1 MRVPLAWRN
10 LTSDRRRLMTSTL
23 GIAFAVL
30 LMLMQLGFRNAL
42 VDSPVE
48 LLRWL
53 NGDVVLVSSAKYQLN
68 ATEPFPRRRLFQA
81 AAVEGVVSAIPV
93 YMAMEE
99 ALWKN
104 PQDQSTH
111 QIRVVGVHP
120 DDHAFQNQEL
130 RNQIQQLR
138 RPDAALIDTNCRR
151 HIGRATTGET
161 TELTRRR
168 IQIAGEFQLGT
179 DFQVDGSAIV
189 SDRTFLNLFPAYRS
203 ADPLL
208 NRVEIGLLRISP
220 GTDASQLVT
229 RLNDVLP
236 NDVTA
241 MTLSDFIE
249 KERSFWL
256 NDSPIGLVFNLG
268 TLVGFIVGTVICS
281 QILFT
286 DISERMPQYAT
297 LKAIGY
303 TNGYLRGV
311 VMSQAILLALVGFI
325 PGVIISWGAY
335 GLIASLTGLLMRMQG
350 EIAAVVLLLTIGMC
364 LVSGWFAVRT
374 VLAADPADV
383 F

>member
-10 LTSDRRRLMTSTL
+10 LTADRRRLATSTL

-81 AAVEGVVSAIPV
+81 AAVEGVVSAVPV

-120 DDHAFQNQEL
+120 DDHAFQNPEL
-130 RNQIQQLR
+130 RNLIPLLR

-151 HIGRATTGET
+151 HIGRATTGGT

-208 NRVEIGLLRISP
+208 NRVEIGLLRVSP

-241 MTLSDFIE
+241 MTLSEFIA

-286 DISERMPQYAT
+286 DITERMPQYAT

-311 VMSQAILLALVGFI
+311 VMSQALLLALVGFL

-335 GLIASLTGLLMRMQG
+335 GFIASLTGLLMRMQG

>member
-10 LTSDRRRLMTSTL
+10 LTADRRRLATSTL

-53 NGDVVLVSSAKYQLN
+53 NGDVVLISSAKYQLN
-68 ATEPFPRRRLFQA
+68 GTEPFPRRRLFQA

-93 YMAMEE
+93 YLAFEE
-99 ALWKN
+99 AFWKS

-120 DDHAFQNQEL
+120 DDQAFQIPEVS
-130 RNQIQQLR
+130 NQIPKLR
-138 RPDAALIDTNCRR
+138 RPDVALIDAKCRR
-151 HIGRATTGET
+151 HIGRASSGDA

-168 IQIAGEFQLGT
+168 IEIVGEFQLGT
-179 DFQVDGSAIV
+179 DFLIDGSAIV

-208 NRVEIGLLRISP
+208 NRVEIGLLRVSP
-220 GTDASQLVT
+220 GTNISRLVT
-229 RLNDVLP
+229 RLNDELP

-241 MTLSDFIE
+241 MSLNDFIE
-249 KERSFWL
+249 KERLFWM
-256 NDSPIGLVFNLG
+256 NDSPVGLVFNLG

-311 VMSQAILLALVGFI
+311 VMSQAILLALVGFV

-335 GLIASLTGLLMRMQG
+335 QLIASLTGLLMRLQTG
-350 EIAAVVLLLTIGMC
+350 IAVVVLLLTIGMC